1 MSFEWLVNEYK
12 MSSYDENLMKFL
24 KNSTKLSVKK
34 CTNDVS
40 AFCFVLLWTR
50 ILEFLYSFSYSFS
63 CHYRNVYPFACLQIS
78 IWTSFNIFLWYVL
91 KLFIKWVK
99 SCHERHFKNNFFFV
113 KFILSFCLLCI
124 DDVFPVKYFGRPL
137 N

>member
-50 ILEFLYSFSYSFS
+50 ILEFLLIFFLLSLSK
-63 CHYRNVYPFACLQIS
+63 CIS
-78 IWTSFNIFLWYVL
+78 IRLSTDKHMDEFQHLSLIHVL